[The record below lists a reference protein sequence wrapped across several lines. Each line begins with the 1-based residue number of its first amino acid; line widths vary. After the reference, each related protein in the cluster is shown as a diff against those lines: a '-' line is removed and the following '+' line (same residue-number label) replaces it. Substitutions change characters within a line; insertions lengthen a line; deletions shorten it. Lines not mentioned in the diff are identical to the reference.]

1 MNVLRIPIRAFV
13 TALMCLALSACLGTI
28 EENLEKAESE
38 AAGQVYQPEV
48 TSQAIEPIEAA
59 PKVRASSASSLAR
72 LGFARIDGIPQS
84 VEANL
89 SESLRRAAFRRNMF
103 LVPNGDP
110 TQSHLV
116 RGYLSLTS
124 NSLGTVVVYIWDVSA
139 NNGTAP
145 KRISG
150 QVLAPGGGSSWNS
163 IDSKTLDL
171 LAVQSMEA
179 IIAWLNTEL
188 GASKTDD
195 RNIVPFQ

>member
-1 MNVLRIPIRAFV
+1 MRVMRPPFQTFLV
-13 TALMCLALSACLGTI
+13 ALMCLALSACLGTL
-28 EENLEKAESE
+28 EENLDKAETE
-38 AAGQVYQPEV
+38 AAGEVYQPEV
-48 TSQAIEPIEAA
+48 TSEAIAPIDAA
-59 PKVRASSASSLAR
+59 PKVRASGAASLAR

-84 VEANL
+84 IESRL
-89 SESLRRAAFRRNMF
+89 SESLRRSAFKRNMF

-150 QVLAPGGGSSWNS
+150 QVLAPGSGSTWSS
-163 IDSKTLDL
+163 IDSTALDM

-179 IIAWLNTEL
+179 IISWLNTEL
-188 GASKTDD
+188 GAPKIDN

>member
-1 MNVLRIPIRAFV
+1 MRVMRIPFQAFLV
-13 TALMCLALSACLGTI
+13 ALMCLALSACLGTL
-28 EENLEKAESE
+28 EENLDKAETE
-38 AAGQVYQPEV
+38 AAGQVYQPQV
-48 TSQAIEPIEAA
+48 TSEAIAPIDAA
-59 PKVRASSASSLAR
+59 PKVRASGAASLAR

-84 VEANL
+84 IESKL
-89 SESLRRAAFRRNMF
+89 SESLRRSAFKRNMF

-150 QVLAPGGGSSWNS
+150 QVLAPGSGSTWGS
-163 IDSKTLDL
+163 IDSAALDM

-179 IIAWLNTEL
+179 IISWLNTEL
-188 GASKTDD
+188 GAPKTDN

>member
-1 MNVLRIPIRAFV
+1 MRPPFQTFLV
-13 TALMCLALSACLGTI
+13 ALMCLALSACLGTL
-28 EENLEKAESE
+28 EENLDKAETE
-38 AAGQVYQPEV
+38 AAGEVYQPEV
-48 TSQAIEPIEAA
+48 TSEAIAPIDAA
-59 PKVRASSASSLAR
+59 PKVRASGAASLAR

-84 VEANL
+84 IESRL
-89 SESLRRAAFRRNMF
+89 SESLRRSAFKRNMF

-150 QVLAPGGGSSWNS
+150 QVLAPGSGSTWSS
-163 IDSKTLDL
+163 IDSTALDM

-179 IIAWLNTEL
+179 IISWLNTEL
-188 GASKTDD
+188 GAPKIDN